1 MNEGGTPE
9 GVHRTS
15 VQKGQL
21 RLLRLMAGASGPVHL
36 PREGESI
43 STWKSLVF
51 KRVTQC
57 AQLHSSP
64 KFRATKLQTLQ

>member
-36 PREGESI
+36 PREAGIHFNME
-43 STWKSLVF
+43 VPGF
-51 KRVTQC
+51 
-57 AQLHSSP
+57 
-64 KFRATKLQTLQ
+64 